1 MVLTFRTVIPFIICF
16 LLFTGNHILAQDFK
30 VGDTV
35 NVVPEILNLRAE
47 ASSEAPIID
56 KLESGDILNVID
68 VRGEWLQVVNDS
80 KTGFVS
86 ASYVEKAKVQ
96 GFYDWFIDGAFYG
109 GLMVFI
115 LLFGGQVAANRVAD
129 KRYSGGFREDVVPTG
144 KFLKSFFISASIG
157 LLSGVGYAIY
167 MSFKS

>member
-1 MVLTFRTVIPFIICF
+1 
-16 LLFTGNHILAQDFK
+16 
-30 VGDTV
+30 
-35 NVVPEILNLRAE
+35 
-47 ASSEAPIID
+47 
-56 KLESGDILNVID
+56 
-68 VRGEWLQVVNDS
+68 VVNDS
-80 KTGFVS
+80 KKGFVS

-157 LLSGVGYAIY
+157 LLSGVGYARY
-167 MSFKS
+167 MWFKS